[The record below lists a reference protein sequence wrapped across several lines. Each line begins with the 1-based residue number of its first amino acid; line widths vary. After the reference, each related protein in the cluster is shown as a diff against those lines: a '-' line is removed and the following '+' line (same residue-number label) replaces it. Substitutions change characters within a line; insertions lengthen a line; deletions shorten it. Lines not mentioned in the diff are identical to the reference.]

1 MLEFLDMN
9 DSGTR
14 TRDTVKATPR
24 GKHKVISTSTK
35 DIKTKSSD
43 VTRERRKLRT
53 KCGSAEEK
61 KQQRPEQKEGKHL

>member
-1 MLEFLDMN
+1 MHIKHYFEWPITIGEMLEFLDMN

-53 KCGSAEEK
+53 K
-61 KQQRPEQKEGKHL
+61 